1 MKVEQAY
8 LGTLLKENYL
18 IKDSGLKANQF
29 ERAWHIALFSS
40 MKKLVGK
47 GNSVDIATLS
57 LEGNLENFGGVT
69 YLNDLIALANSKK
82 VDEYEKLVLES
93 WKEREKKNILAV
105 AKEEDWEIAK
115 VISSLDTIN
124 EVRDDDHT
132 SIADALV
139 RVFEAPWKQT
149 SQQKGV
155 LTGIHRLDDMT
166 NGFQNGEFTIVAAR
180 PSMGKSDVMLHFAKQ
195 AGWAGHLPL
204 VFSLE
209 MPEKSLT
216 DRLIASTGGINRM
229 KMRDPYK
236 SLTPKQKENWSH
248 IVGRV
253 TETNIQ
259 IFDGAGQT
267 VSEMRA
273 KARKLTHQYPDK
285 KPIIII
291 DYLTLIRPL
300 HHHNGNANAQ
310 VTEISRDLKDMAKEF
325 ACPVIALSQLSRS
338 VEQRQDKRPFLSD
351 IRDSGSVEQ
360 DADVVMFLYREKYYD
375 KESDNKLLEIIV
387 AKQRNGPVGTVNT
400 VYNEFT
406 GEILDAYHT
415 RAV

>member
-18 IKDSGLKANQF
+18 INDSGLKASQF
-29 ERAWHIALFSS
+29 EQAWHIALFAS
-40 MKKLVGK
+40 MKNLVGK

-57 LEGNLENFGGVT
+57 IESNLESFGGAS
-69 YLNDLIALANSKK
+69 YINDLISLANPQK
-82 VDEYEKLVLES
+82 VEEYEQLVLDA
-93 WKEREKKNILAV
+93 WKEREKKNILSI

-115 VISSLDTIN
+115 VISSLDAIN

-149 SQQKGV
+149 SQPKGV
-155 LTGIHRLDDMT
+155 LTGIKRLDDMT
-166 NGFQNGEFTIVAAR
+166 NGFQNGELTIVAAR

-195 AGWAGHLPL
+195 AGWNNHLPL
-204 VFSLE
+204 IFSLE

-236 SLTPKQKENWSH
+236 SLTPSQKENWSH

-267 VSEMRA
+267 VAEMRA
-273 KARKLTHQYPDK
+273 KARKQMHQYPDK
-285 KPIIII
+285 KPILII
-291 DYLTLIRPL
+291 DYMTLIRPL

-310 VTEISRDLKDMAKEF
+310 VTEISRDLKGMAKEF
-325 ACPVIALSQLSRS
+325 NCPVVVLSQLSRK
-338 VEQRQDKRPFLSD
+338 VDERADKRPFLSD

-375 KESDNKLLEIIV
+375 KDSDNKQLEIIV
-387 AKQRNGPVGTVNT
+387 AKQRNGPIGTVST
-400 VYNEFT
+400 IYNEFT